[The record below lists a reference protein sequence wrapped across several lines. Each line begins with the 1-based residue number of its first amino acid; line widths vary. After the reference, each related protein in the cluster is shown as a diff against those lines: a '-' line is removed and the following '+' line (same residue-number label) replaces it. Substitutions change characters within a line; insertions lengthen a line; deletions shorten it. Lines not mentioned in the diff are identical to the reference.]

1 MTPEENLARITEEVN
16 EQMRRF
22 GYILP
27 ETNQRLLEA
36 QTGIQNF
43 GFKVQIATG
52 IMGNLADAVGDYT
65 QAMYRGEKGAAVFNH
80 SIDKMVDAAQTAAV
94 GLSLLTP
101 GGALVKGLA
110 AGITF
115 LTTQILKQGAKLT
128 ETANIQS
135 DNLYNAFSQIAE
147 SGAVGADGMQGLFED
162 IQKLGLN
169 VNKLD
174 RYLGMVGENADELA
188 LMGGTVLKGRKQFSE
203 LGAEMAQYEV
213 SLRKLGMNE
222 EEQAAALM
230 AYARTQNR
238 VSQGTIKDFSALSSS
253 AYNFML
259 EQDAL
264 AKVTGL
270 SRKQQQQA
278 YDEAMRNERFVAAQK
293 KLERKFGGPDSLAMR
308 QVRELTTITKSL
320 GERTF
325 KGFQDMLG
333 GQMGSKEATDL
344 LQSSPELFQLIQK
357 LNAGQYQGN
366 QPEFEKGVERS
377 IKALGRFADTNED
390 LALYG
395 KSFGVGF
402 IEANKAQIM
411 STKNF
416 TGMLDEARA
425 EQKNQIDKTGTALD
439 QQANLRKVQNDSM
452 LTYQAFIETGIPNL
466 AKNTMQVVAKE
477 FQELVIDLRKKLG
490 SGTVFGTETRR
501 PTGPQGVLGQ
511 PTRPA
516 IIDETL
522 TQNRPGGGLINP
534 SPDQQNPPPGGPRF
548 PNPIPNPYTRQNP
561 LPVDIVGPASVVNP
575 PPPAPEPRLPGGPR
589 YDPFN
594 PPLPD
599 RAHGTAGELGSLF
612 EPKDIIA
619 QLHKGER
626 VLNKNEN
633 ADLTKLFNMVSGEKS
648 QKKMLDTQSEML
660 KVIDSITSGMRLST
674 KSGSNKNFDA
684 AFADVSS
691 GMPITGP
698 VQKTLIDGQ
707 AEILNQLDSFMNNA
721 MPASLS
727 SQTALLDN
735 MPKLEID
742 KEAAAQISQSLT
754 ENMGN
759 DFKTAVANIN
769 RLAEQLQNRNDV
781 GLQQQMVGLL
791 EDIRRS
797 QQATAKASERLAQV
811 ASN

>member
-43 GFKVQIATG
+43 GFKVQMATS

-65 QAMYRGEKGAAVFNH
+65 RAMYRGEKGAAVFNN

-115 LTTQILKQGAKLT
+115 LTTQILKQGVKLT

-135 DNLYNAFSQIAE
+135 DNLYSAFSQMAE
-147 SGAVGADGMQGLFED
+147 AGAVGADGMEGLFED

-174 RYLGMVGENADELA
+174 RYLGLVAENSDELA
-188 LMGGTVLKGRKQFSE
+188 LMGGTVLKGRKQFSD

-213 SLRKLGMNE
+213 SLRKLGME
-222 EEQAAALM
+222 ENEQAAALM
-230 AYARTQNR
+230 YYAKTQNR
-238 VSQGTIKDFSALSSS
+238 LTGGTVKDFSALSSS

-278 YDEAMRNERFVAAQK
+278 YDEAMRNGRFVAAQK
-293 KLERKFGGPDSLAMR
+293 KIEQRFGAGSDAMS
-308 QVRELTTITKSL
+308 QVRQLTTITKSM
-320 GERTF
+320 GEAAF

-333 GQMGSKEATDL
+333 GQMNSQEARKL
-344 LQSSPELFQLIQK
+344 NLSSPEMFQIMQK

-366 QPEFEKGVERS
+366 QQAFERDIERANRSLARAAEQFRDLAVAGVEPGLPQAELE
-377 IKALGRFADTNED
+377 KAA
-390 LALYG
+390 
-395 KSFGVGF
+395 
-402 IEANKAQIM
+402 IM
-411 STKNF
+411 SLKPYSENLAAATK
-416 TGMLDEARA
+416 
-425 EQKNQIDKTGTALD
+425 EQEEQIKKTGTALD

-522 TQNRPGGGLINP
+522 TQQRPGDGLITP
-534 SPDQQNPPPGGPRF
+534 SPDQRNPPPGGPRF
-548 PNPIPNPYTRQNP
+548 PNPVPNPYTRQNP
-561 LPVDIVGPASVVNP
+561 LPVDIVGPPSVTN
-575 PPPAPEPRLPGGPR
+575 PPAPAEPPRLPGGPR

-594 PPLPD
+594 PPLPG

-626 VLNKNEN
+626 VLNKDEN
-633 ADLTKLFNMVSGEKS
+633 ADLTKLFNIVSGEKS

-684 AFADVSS
+684 AFADISS
-691 GMPITGP
+691 GMPNTGP

-707 AEILNQLDSFMNNA
+707 AEILKQLDSFMNNA

-742 KEAAAQISQSLT
+742 KEAATQISQSLT
-754 ENMGN
+754 DGLGN
-759 DFKTAVANIN
+759 EFKSAVANIN
-769 RLAEQLQNRNDV
+769 RLAEQMQNRSDV

-791 EDIRRS
+791 EEMRRS
-797 QQATAKASERLAQV
+797 MQATAKASERLAQV